1 MANEY
6 LLNIAESLRGAV
18 DEIKAFALADGGV
31 EPCVDA
37 SRNFSGITENELGVF
52 NLVAQGWTSKE
63 IAHTWGI
70 SVRSVDNHRYT
81 LQEKIRAKNTSHAV
95 ALLYQAKLLR

>member
-6 LLNIAESLRGAV
+6 LLNIAASLQGEADKIR
-18 DEIKAFALADGGV
+18 ALAVADGEV
-31 EPCVDA
+31 EPALDRTRDFA
-37 SRNFSGITENELGVF
+37 IITENELGTF

-70 SVRSVDNHRYT
+70 SIRSVDNLRYS